1 MNPLLAGKAAVTE
14 LVRGLVPQDALARE
28 HRDSALSWLAAID
41 DIYRRVKPAVPNP
54 HLVSY
59 VLPVDR
65 DTGCI
70 LLGDHRRSGLWL
82 PPGGHVEPDEH
93 PAETARREA
102 AEELG
107 IAAIFDPRYGSDPF
121 FLTVTD
127 TVGAPDCRHTDVS
140 LWFALATRVE
150 DEPRP
155 DPREFTTVRWW
166 TLAEL
171 ARLDPTRREPHLL
184 RALVPLGLP
193 AEPSEIRRSR
203 SGDPTDEGQ

>member
-1 MNPLLAGKAAVTE
+1 MNPLLGWKAAVTE
-14 LVRGLVPQDALARE
+14 MVRSLAPTDDLARA
-28 HRDSALSWLAAID
+28 HRDSALSWLGKID
-41 DIYRRVKPAVPNP
+41 DIYRRIKPAVPNP

-65 DTGCI
+65 DAGCV
-70 LLGDHRRSGLWL
+70 LLGDHRLSGLWL
-82 PPGGHVEPDEH
+82 PPGGHVEPGEH
-93 PAETARREA
+93 PAETARREV

-107 IAAIFDPRYGSDPF
+107 IAAEFDPQHGSDPF
-121 FLTVTD
+121 FLTVTE
-127 TVGAPDCRHTDVS
+127 TVGQPDSRHTDVS
-140 LWFALATRVE
+140 LWSALAVRVE
-150 DEPRP
+150 EELRP
-155 DPREFTTVRWW
+155 DPREFAAVRWW

-193 AEPSEIRRSR
+193 AEPSGFRGLR